1 MTKNTAK
8 LKNTERKK
16 SASKKRTARA
26 APVKRAGRKV
36 AGPRMV
42 EIEIEISESAEAVLR
57 EIAALANQ
65 SFDTVVS
72 VFLAAEVVRTK
83 TR

>member
-1 MTKNTAK
+1 MTKNTAG
-8 LKNTERKK
+8 LKKTEDKK

-26 APVKRAGRKV
+26 VPAKRTGRQV

-42 EIEIEISESAEAVLR
+42 EIEIKISESAEIVLR
-57 EIAALANQ
+57 EIAALANT
-65 SFDTVVS
+65 SLDTVVS

-83 TR
+83 TS